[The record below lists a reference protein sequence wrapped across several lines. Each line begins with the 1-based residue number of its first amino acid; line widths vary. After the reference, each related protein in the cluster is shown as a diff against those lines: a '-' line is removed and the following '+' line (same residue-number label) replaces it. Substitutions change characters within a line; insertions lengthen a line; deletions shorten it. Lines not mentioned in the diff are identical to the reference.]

1 MSENVHIKRKVTLK
15 EKQSDTH
22 SDSPTPRKWPK
33 FVIPIIAVAAIAVLA
48 VAFWPKED
56 RFNGEQITQ
65 NAATDVQSTDTQD
78 NTTATNNADD
88 NSVEEESQTVEQVV
102 DEALT
107 APAEDVSETKE
118 TVETT
123 TAEPAVAQPTTNNTT
138 PKPSSH
144 SKPANNTAP
153 SHYTS
158 GTLTGDVEE
167 DAKAVIRGEF
177 GNGADRGA
185 ALGNRYN
192 EIQSKVNEII
202 YNKRQIN

>member
-22 SDSPTPRKWPK
+22 SGSPTPKKWPK
-33 FVIPIIAVAAIAVLA
+33 FVIPIVAVAAIAVLA

-56 RFNGEQITQ
+56 RFDGEQIAQ
-65 NAATDVQSTDTQD
+65 NAATDVQSVDAQD
-78 NTTATNNADD
+78 NTTATNNADN
-88 NSVEEESQTVEQVV
+88 NSVGEESQAVEQVV
-102 DEALT
+102 DESPT
-107 APAEDVSETKE
+107 APAEGVSETKE
-118 TVETT
+118 AVETT
-123 TAEPAVAQPTTNNTT
+123 TAEPAVAQPTANNTT
-138 PKPSSH
+138 PKPSGR

-153 SHYTS
+153 SRYTS
-158 GTLTGDVEE
+158 GALTGDVEE

-177 GNGADRGA
+177 GNGADRRA